1 MTDFCRKIE
10 QEIPGL
16 RRYARALTRD
26 VTATEDLVQD
36 CVARALSR
44 RHLWR
49 KGTDL
54 RAWLFTILHNQYVNN
69 VRRGVREGRAV
80 GLSDHEPR
88 LSHPPTQL
96 KRIEMRDL
104 ERGLAEL
111 PEEQRSVLLLVAL
124 EGLRYEEVA
133 EILEIPV
140 GTVRSR
146 LSRGRESLRRLMGFE
161 DFAVDRPAIAV
172 EPVGAVLSKADG
184 TVLPVAEAA
193 EVSLV

>member
-1 MTDFCRKIE
+1 MTDICRGIE

-54 RAWLFTILHNQYVNN
+54 RAWLFTILHNQYVNK
-69 VRRGVREGRAV
+69 VRRGAREGKAV
-80 GLSDHEPR
+80 GLSDHDPR
-88 LSHPPTQL
+88 LSTPPMQI

-111 PEEQRSVLLLVAL
+111 PEEQRSVLRLVAFD
-124 EGLRYEEVA
+124 GLRYEEVA
-133 EILEIPV
+133 EILKIPV

-146 LSRGRESLRRLMGFE
+146 LWRARKMIYTELQQYARAHGF
-161 DFAVDRPAIAV
+161 
-172 EPVGAVLSKADG
+172 GKAA
-184 TVLPVAEAA
+184 P
-193 EVSLV
+193 